1 MIEAS
6 PSLYNVEP
14 IEFEG
19 IRYQQSDEN
28 FTPELPEARG
38 FLEAIDI
45 KTETRLWHKKI
56 YDYLSHVKPE
66 FRTTGIEC
74 GFLRLKLR
82 PETRELLI
90 ENEARGKYF
99 INIDTQEIRKATAAD
114 FPPKIK
120 RGPPPIVAPIEW
132 NGFRYEQHIDKRI
145 GMLGGPCGEL
155 WGIDLKTGQA
165 LWDRVIYKVPFN
177 GEIDDD
183 TQECYFTCMVLLPG
197 EKDILIEN
205 EAGDKYL
212 FNIKRRETRP
222 LTVAEADYQPEEE
235 AEPEKISFF
244 QRIKAALLAIFWR
257 N

>member
-1 MIEAS
+1 MMIEAS

-74 GFLRLKLR
+74 EFLRLKLR
-82 PETRELLI
+82 AETRELLI
-90 ENEARGKYF
+90 ESETRRKYF
-99 INIDTQEIRKATAAD
+99 INIDTQEIRKATPAD

-120 RGPPPIVAPIEW
+120 RGPPPIVAPIEL
-132 NGFRYEQHIDKRI
+132 NGFRYAQYIDDRP
-145 GMLGGPCGEL
+145 GLGGPCGEL
-155 WGIDLKTGQA
+155 RCIDLKTEKGQ
-165 LWDRVIYKVPFN
+165 WRRVIYKVPFN
-177 GEIDDD
+177 SEIEDD
-183 TQECYFTCMVLLPG
+183 TQECYFTRMVLLPG

-212 FNIKRRETRP
+212 FNLKRRETRP
-222 LTVAEADYQPEEE
+222 LTVSEADYQPEEE
-235 AEPEKISFF
+235 AEPEKISFL
-244 QRIKAALLAIFWR
+244 QRIKAALLAIFGR